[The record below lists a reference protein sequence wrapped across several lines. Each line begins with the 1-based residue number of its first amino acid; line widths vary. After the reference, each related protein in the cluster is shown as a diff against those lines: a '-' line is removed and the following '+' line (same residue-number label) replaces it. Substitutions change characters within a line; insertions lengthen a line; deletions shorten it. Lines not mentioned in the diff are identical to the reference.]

1 MKNKDK
7 KMDISQN
14 HSEVKQDTIKF
25 KNKDLVIDNIL
36 EETHFLTEKDRMEET
51 AKKYRAKPKMD
62 EIFSN
67 ASKKIRYKNTN
78 PLELDSEEKSQEII
92 QEENSLVDE
101 ESAVT
106 MQTEILI
113 NNPEGIIPQIAASSE
128 KEKQKNAEIDGE
140 KSDEIKA
147 SEDTEKEQE
156 EQKEKS
162 VVTLK
167 PEYTENTTFS
177 EDVLDDVEDLHI
189 RNVTVTDFDTIDI
202 DLDLDKKQKEE
213 AIENFSSERENKEEV
228 KKENKSKKD
237 KTINPEQLKEE
248 IKGNYEKL
256 FGIKKPKTQVIIS
269 KVPVYQREED
279 VDKVHIRAGKFSTVV
294 REEYEMYLNAND
306 PSISHVIKKEGSTAS
321 EEPQI
326 NKKDSKP
333 FAEKVLQA
341 VVGFFSSEEQQIAQD
356 VPPEKIETV
365 EDYTSKED
373 AKSILDEIKL
383 NIKRLF
389 LRSLGMGIISFIAI
403 VISFLVRIIPRQ
415 LCAGIANAPIV
426 YAVIN
431 LLLLGISVVIN
442 RVTIIS
448 GLTPLVKFKGN
459 SDTALSAAAIAACLQ
474 AVISFFFLIGANTF
488 TVQYFSVIVILGF
501 FANTLGKLY
510 MVLRVKDNFKFVSSN
525 APKYAAKIYTNE
537 DVASK
542 MMSGTV
548 FERPIVAYQHK
559 TEFLSNFLKISY
571 APDPS
576 EELAGKFAPFTIII
590 SLLVAIVYGFF
601 HQSFDG
607 VINVFAVMT
616 AISIPVATLLAVN
629 IPLKMLCKNLLS
641 KDAMVSSYPSVKQ
654 FCDST
659 GVIVDA
665 KELYPE
671 GRVMLDGI
679 KTFIEHGADEALI
692 ACAAIL
698 REAESPM
705 STIFDRAIDKGQ
717 GLPQVESFLYED
729 SMGLLGWVNSERIL
743 IGSKELME
751 KYNIE
756 TPSDD
761 YEEKYRLEG
770 KEITYLSKAG
780 QLAAMFVLKY
790 SADPEIAEELRRAE
804 ENGVSILVRTTD
816 NNITSDKIAEDFR
829 IFYRSVKVLPTGLG
843 NEGKEIQE
851 QVEESSRAYLATRG
865 KFTSFIRGVSG
876 CVRLN
881 SNISLSVMIQLI
893 SIILGVLM
901 CSLLC
906 LYAGVQVIGTMEILI
921 YSVFWAAA
929 AVIAPLIKR
938 S

>member
-1 MKNKDK
+1 MKNKNK

-14 HSEVKQDTIKF
+14 HPEVKQDTIKF

-36 EETHFLTEKDRMEET
+36 EETRFLTERDKMEET

-78 PLELDSEEKSQEII
+78 PLDLDSDKKNQERN

-101 ESAVT
+101 DTAVT
-106 MQTEILI
+106 MQTEILMD
-113 NNPEGIIPQIAASSE
+113 NPDGAVMPVVKSEETEKDEDNDEKSE
-128 KEKQKNAEIDGE
+128 KTEAFENIDNANEEPEEEKA
-140 KSDEIKA
+140 
-147 SEDTEKEQE
+147 
-156 EQKEKS
+156 

-167 PEYTENTTFS
+167 PEYSENTTFS

-189 RNVTVTDFDTIDI
+189 RNVTVTDFDSIDI

-213 AIENFSSERENKEEV
+213 AIENFSQEKKNKEDD
-228 KKENKSKKD
+228 KKDSKNKKD

-269 KVPVYQREED
+269 RVPVYQREED
-279 VDKVHIRAGKFSTVV
+279 VDKVHIRAGKFSTVL
-294 REEYEMYLNAND
+294 RHEYEMYLKSND
-306 PSISHVIKKEGSTAS
+306 PSISHIIKKESNHEP
-321 EEPQI
+321 EEQQTDKQV
-326 NKKDSKP
+326 KKS
-333 FAEKVLQA
+333 FTEKVLQA

-365 EDYTSKED
+365 EDYKSKDD
-373 AKSILDEIKL
+373 AKSILDEINL
-383 NIKRLF
+383 NIKKLF
-389 LRSLGMGIISFIAI
+389 LRSLGMGAILAVTLVIA
-403 VISFLVRIIPRQ
+403 VLVRIIPQ
-415 LCAGIANAPIV
+415 QICSGIANAPIV
-426 YAVIN
+426 YAVVN
-431 LLLLGISVVIN
+431 LLLLGVSVVIN

-459 SDTALSAAAIAACLQ
+459 SDTALSAAAVAAALQ
-474 AVISFFFLIGANTF
+474 AVISFFFIIGADTF
-488 TVQYFSVIVILGF
+488 TVQYFSVIAMLGF

-510 MVLRVKDNFKFVSSN
+510 MVLRVKDNFKFVISN

-537 DVASK
+537 DIASK

-559 TEFLSNFLKISY
+559 TGFLSNFLKISY

-590 SLLVAIVYGFF
+590 SFVVAIVYGFV
-601 HQSFDG
+601 HQSFNG
-607 VINVFAVMT
+607 AINALAVMT

-629 IPLKMLCKNLLS
+629 VPMRILCRKLLS
-641 KDAMVSSYPSVKQ
+641 KEAMVSSYPSVKQ

-659 GVIVDA
+659 GVIADA

-679 KTFIEHGADEALI
+679 KTFINHGADEALI

-698 REAESPM
+698 KEAESPM
-705 STIFDRAIDKGQ
+705 STIFDRAIDKGE
-717 GLPQVESFLYED
+717 GLPHVESFLYED
-729 SMGLLGWVNSERIL
+729 SMGLVGWVNSERIL
-743 IGSKELME
+743 IGSRELME
-751 KYNIE
+751 KYNID
-756 TPSDD
+756 TPSSD

-770 KEITYLSKAG
+770 KDITYLSKAG
-780 QLAAMFVLKY
+780 ELAAMFVLKY

-816 NNITSDKIAEDFR
+816 NNITSEKIADDFR

-843 NEGKEIQE
+843 NEGKAIQE

-865 KFTSFIRGVSG
+865 KFTSLIRGISG
-876 CVRLN
+876 CVRLS

-893 SIILGVLM
+893 SIILGVLI

-906 LYAGVQVIGTMEILI
+906 LYSGVQVLGTMEILI
-921 YSVFWAAA
+921 YAVFWAAA

-938 S
+938 P